1 MLTGV
6 QKGIQKMQSA
16 GDTLDYD
23 LTKILTAIVSQCD
36 QLESMTVPD
45 TEIAKKVAVIR
56 RMVEFAM
63 NEVRDHQRK
72 ADAAARLAG

>member
-1 MLTGV
+1 
-6 QKGIQKMQSA
+6 MQSA